1 VVVTKNDWNNN
12 RNSGRSEMQ
21 NWGSDYGN
29 SGQSNFGN
37 QGRIGSQS
45 GSGYG
50 SSDYNTSSNSGSRFG
65 NESSGWQSGESR
77 SGMQGGHR
85 GKGPKGYERSQD
97 RIKEDISDRLT
108 DDDSID
114 ASDIE
119 INVNNGE
126 VTLSGTVSDKQTKR
140 RVEDMIES
148 MSGVKSVQNNLRC
161 NQAKVQYI

>member
-1 VVVTKNDWNNN
+1 
-12 RNSGRSEMQ
+12 
-21 NWGSDYGN
+21 
-29 SGQSNFGN
+29 
-37 QGRIGSQS
+37 
-45 GSGYG
+45 
-50 SSDYNTSSNSGSRFG
+50 
-65 NESSGWQSGESR
+65 
-77 SGMQGGHR
+77 MQGGHR

-148 MSGVKSVQNNLRC
+148 MSGVKSVQNNLRVTSQSGIKSDTE
-161 NQAKVQYI
+161 NKSGTGGNSNSGSSSQQPSTTGSSQIKGEREKMHHN